1 MKTKLILQ
9 LFLSAILLTTAF
21 NQSYAQEIQFE
32 GNVENDLMG
41 EGISYLVINVTEGPL
56 KGKKIEAYFRT
67 GMSDTTQSINN
78 SELGAGMPIDM
89 LIDGRSDVLIVSG
102 TLVFTGADFEDPE
115 TGNLK
120 RYNVYRIK
128 EINQLFPP
136 MYYEDTDPSAFLEQS
151 RGNVIN
157 NWTGT
162 YTNSQGATLNL
173 TPSTK
178 DNGPNIVV
186 VDFKLVLKKE
196 GFCVNQDGELILM
209 EGQEKPLNDAELP
222 IQFVKTA
229 TGMSVTYSP
238 MFFGKECLFEFD
250 SEFMKK

>member
-1 MKTKLILQ
+1 
-9 LFLSAILLTTAF
+9 
-21 NQSYAQEIQFE
+21 
-32 GNVENDLMG
+32 MG
-41 EGISYLVINVTEGPL
+41 DGISYLVINVTEGPL

-67 GMSDTTQSINN
+67 RMRDTSESINN
-78 SELGAGMPIDM
+78 SELGAGMPINM
-89 LIDGRSDVLIVSG
+89 ITEGRSDVLIVSG
-102 TLVFTGADFEDPE
+102 TVLFTGADFEDPE

-120 RYNVYRIK
+120 RYNIYRIK
-128 EINQLFPP
+128 EINQLVPQ
-136 MYYEDTDPSAFLEQS
+136 MYFEDIPNEEIIDPLAFVAQA

-178 DNGPNIVV
+178 DVGPNVV
-186 VDFKLVLKKE
+186 IVDFKLVLKKE

-209 EGQEKPLNDAELP
+209 DGQEKPLNDAELP
-222 IQFVKTA
+222 IQFVKTD

-250 SEFMKK
+250 SDFKKK